1 MCHDSW
7 AKQRASVVAKTI
19 SSCDLRLYRLKNM
32 VKTLVPIC
40 PNGLVGKLGQCYFVR
55 AWGLGMKY
63 TNGSVPWMNEW
74 IWTGQWIG
82 LIALFPNP
90 SLHTWLP
97 SYSQSLVEYLKP
109 KSLGFFCWF
118 LANFHIVA
126 MGKKKLKKIAIFWG
140 NKKRS
145 SIAIFR
151 QWIPYW

>member
-82 LIALFPNP
+82 LIALFHLTVNHLLNIWSPN
-90 SLHTWLP
+90 HWVFFVGFWLIFT
-97 SYSQSLVEYLKP
+97 LWLCE
-109 KSLGFFCWF
+109 
-118 LANFHIVA
+118 
-126 MGKKKLKKIAIFWG
+126 KKNLKKSPYFEEI
-140 NKKRS
+140 KRG
-145 SIAIFR
+145 
-151 QWIPYW
+151 QV